1 MNPAMSVTNLVVSY
15 GNQQILKNISFHVDQ
30 GAIFII
36 IGQNGSGKTTL
47 IKTLSMTIKKM
58 QGDISFFGT
67 PIETFSTRRLAK
79 IIAVVPQNI
88 ANDFQFT
95 VEEIVLMGR
104 SPYKNLIG
112 IENARDFKI
121 AKKAMEF
128 TKVDSLA
135 KRKFNQLS
143 GGERQRVIIARAI
156 CQEPKIILLDEPT
169 ASLDLAHQLHIMD
182 LMERLRKDFGITVI
196 MVSHDINLASMYAD
210 TILLLKNG
218 NIISIGKP
226 FDVITYE
233 NLEKAYECCVLVD
246 KSPIGDFPR
255 IIIIPRKFMGINE
268 SINAKFQTANNK

>member
-1 MNPAMSVTNLVVSY
+1 MNPAVNVRNLAVSY
-15 GNQQILKNISFHVDQ
+15 GDQQILKGISFHVDQ

-47 IKTLSMTIKKM
+47 IKTLSRTIKKM
-58 QGDISFFGT
+58 QGEISFFNI
-67 PIETFSTRRLAK
+67 PVETCSIRQLAK

-88 ANDFQFT
+88 ASDLPFT

-104 SPYKNLIG
+104 SPYKNLLG
-112 IENARDFKI
+112 IEDAGDFKI
-121 AKKAMEF
+121 AKEAMHF
-128 TKVDSLA
+128 TKVDSFA

-156 CQEPKIILLDEPT
+156 CQEPRIILLDEPT
-169 ASLDLAHQLHIMD
+169 ASLDLAYQLHIMD
-182 LMERLRKDFGITVI
+182 LMERLRKDLGITVI

-218 NIISIGKP
+218 NITSIGNP
-226 FDVITYE
+226 SDVITYE

-246 KSPIGDFPR
+246 KNPVGDSPR
-255 IIIIPRKFMGINE
+255 ITIVPDKFRNVNGNMG
-268 SINAKFQTANNK
+268 SK